1 MQWLAWGN
9 PESQSLCRELHVLS
23 RLKQGN
29 EISEDEVLV
38 FVCLFCCVFLLLFW
52 SFVCLFACFQIGK
65 ERSGNFQCAKEGI
78 LQEGRWFFFLEYWK
92 WKINILEGSWGK
104 EKSWGR
110 RNGKGE
116 GRSGKKMPWSTAPL
130 DLLAEKQRES
140 WDCMDSVCV
149 LLSLCLRPS
158 STELPSPVERGG
170 ASMAGN

>member
-1 MQWLAWGN
+1 MKLTRMRFWFSFA
-9 PESQSLCRELHVLS
+9 CFA
-23 RLKQGN
+23 
-29 EISEDEVLV
+29 V
-38 FVCLFCCVFLLLFW
+38 FFYFYYFIILEF
-52 SFVCLFACFQIGK
+52 CLFACLFSNREGK
-65 ERSGNFQCAKEGI
+65 VWKFSVCKGGYFA
-78 LQEGRWFFFLEYWK
+78 GREMIFFFFLEYWK

-110 RNGKGE
+110 RNGKG
-116 GRSGKKMPWSTAPL
+116 GRRSGKKMPWSTAPL